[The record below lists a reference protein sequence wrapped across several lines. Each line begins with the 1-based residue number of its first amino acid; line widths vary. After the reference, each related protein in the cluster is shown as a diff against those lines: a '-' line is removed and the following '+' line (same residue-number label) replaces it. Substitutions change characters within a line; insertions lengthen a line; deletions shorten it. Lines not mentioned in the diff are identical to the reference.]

1 MVEPDKQRTE
11 WRLQCLEGHLAALV
25 RMVEADE
32 PTPALL
38 QQISALQ
45 GGLEKVVQL
54 LIQHHL
60 EDCLSMAMATKTRR
74 EYERALQELVGVYQR
89 ETLVRET
96 QADPIMENLG

>member
-1 MVEPDKQRTE
+1 MEESGKHETT
-11 WRLQCLEGHLAALV
+11 WRLQCLDGHLAALI

-38 QQISALQ
+38 LQISALQ
-45 GGLEKVVQL
+45 GGLEKLVQL

-60 EDCLSMAMATKTRR
+60 QDCLSMALATETRR
-74 EYERALQELVGVYQR
+74 DYERALQELAGVYQR